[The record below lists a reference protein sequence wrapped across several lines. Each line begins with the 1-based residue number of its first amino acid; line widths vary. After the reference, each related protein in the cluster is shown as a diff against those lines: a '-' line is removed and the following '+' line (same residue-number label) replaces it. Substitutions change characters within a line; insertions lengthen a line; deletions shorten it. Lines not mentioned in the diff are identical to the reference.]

1 MVELKRKKTR
11 RKIWQKNKALLKRNP
26 PPFRI
31 PIELVARKVSSL
43 SEKASPIAQRTQKI
57 KKE

>member
-11 RKIWQKNKALLKRNP
+11 RKIWHKNKALVKRNS

-31 PIELVARKVSSL
+31 PIELLARKVSSL
-43 SEKASPIAQRTQKI
+43 SEKASPIARET
-57 KKE
+57 KK